1 MKTRMTFL
9 LTILAAFSI
18 VNISDALT
26 LRKESGDNQTRWEN
40 ASLTEPIVF
49 RVDVTDNTAPNLI
62 TIEDT
67 GSIIDEIQVGT
78 NARYQPAATDTLVML
93 SDVANQDTRL
103 KLQAG
108 RNIVKVYCTLG
119 AANKY
124 TLNIYEGNDN
134 SGNRLATFTAYA
146 IQTAQAV
153 ADYNIDV
160 SASTSTPQ
168 IVYDDTLG
176 YYYLGIKV
184 VDANAAPQGFV
195 SVIFSLDGSG
205 HLVDSGNKL
214 VNSLHFPTD
223 ANGVAEVE
231 YRPGGGTGKITAH
244 IRYTRER
251 YTVTYFYRD
260 IRLKLA
266 SGNDQ
271 VDYFGTKLRNPL
283 GVKVE
288 DGNGRSVSDQNVTF
302 EITSPSTTG
311 STREARLFS
320 TYSQTP
326 NYRLTVPTNSSGV
339 AEVTLQL
346 ADRSSNAV
354 TSVPHTIVAH
364 MDGAQDVV
372 FRATATVPVPDR
384 LELISG
390 NNQTGDIGANLDD
403 PFKIKVID
411 TKGNNVVNQ
420 AVTFVITQG
429 GGSLSDTTPRTDSD
443 GIAQTLLRLGNR
455 VETTTVEARL
465 DDLTPALFTAQS
477 ESAPSRITLISGN
490 NQTAYKNIQ
499 TDDPLRIQVTDV
511 NRDGIADVTVKFSI
525 TRGVGRLS
533 NANTKTDADGYAE
546 THLTPTS
553 TESVRV
559 EATADELNT
568 IVRFTANV
576 KIAPSRLIL
585 ISGNNQNGKL
595 NRRLAKPFVVE
606 VRDDAGDPVSGIAVG
621 FEVAA
626 GGGRLSPTTG
636 RSNPSGR
643 AQAYLTLGNTRVENR
658 VVVSISG
665 ISQEVTFIA
674 QPTTQVFVAPANRP
688 PLYWLDAGGQISK
701 LVDTEVAQF
710 RENVRN
716 VTCLT
721 IAEEKVY
728 WGEQLNDRSSR
739 LRRANLDGTN
749 VQEIRSL
756 TGVPRGIAV
765 DSEDSKIYWT
775 NSRGQIQRANTNG
788 TGLQNVITQ
797 LNTPTHIALDV
808 TDQRFYWSESGR
820 IRRANFD
827 GRNRQVVAAASNPI
841 GGIAMANGKIYW
853 TEQINETRGN
863 IMWANLNGSGAEVL
877 RQLTYS
883 TPVGIA
889 VDPSARKLYWTNP
902 SGRILRA
909 NLNGSRIHKI
919 VEGLGMPSTIAV
931 SVVTATPP
939 KPSENYANSDIN
951 KDGAVDTTDLQLV
964 ARAFGESPPSNRR
977 TDVDGD
983 GKVGISDLLAVIN
996 DLEAGAAPPAPT
1008 AASETALLPNYPN
1021 PFNPETWIPYQLREA
1036 ANVQINIYSTGGI
1049 LVRRLLLGYQTSG
1062 YYLTQ
1067 HRAAH
1072 WDGRNEHGE
1081 RVASGIYFYELV
1093 TDGTPLPV
1101 IQKML
1106 IVK

>member
-1 MKTRMTFL
+1 MKIRMTFL

-18 VNISDALT
+18 VTICDALT

-49 RVDVTDNTAPNLI
+49 RVDVTDNTAPNLV

-78 NARYQPAATDTLVML
+78 NARYQPAATDTLVTL
-93 SDVANQDTRL
+93 SDVANQDARL
-103 KLQAG
+103 KLQVG

-153 ADYNIDV
+153 ADYKIDV
-160 SASTSTPQ
+160 SASTSSPQ

-266 SGNDQ
+266 SGDEQ

-283 GVKVE
+283 SVKVE
-288 DGNGRSVSDQNVTF
+288 DGNGRAVSDQDVTF
-302 EITSPSTTG
+302 EITSPSSTG
-311 STREARLFS
+311 SVREARLFS
-320 TYSQTP
+320 AYSQTP
-326 NYRLTVPTNSSGV
+326 NYRLTVPTNSSGI
-339 AEVTLQL
+339 AEVSLQL
-346 ADRSSNAV
+346 AHRPSDAV
-354 TSVPHTIVAH
+354 TSIPHTIVAH
-364 MDGAQDVV
+364 MVGAQDVI

-384 LELISG
+384 LKLISG
-390 NNQTGDIGANLDD
+390 DNQTGDIGANLAE
-403 PFKIKVID
+403 PFKVKVID
-411 TKGNNVVNQ
+411 SKGNNVVNQ

-429 GGSLSDTTPRTDSD
+429 GGSLSDTTARTDTD
-443 GIAQTLLRLGNR
+443 GIAQTYLRLGNT
-455 VETTTVEARL
+455 VEATTVEARL
-465 DDLTPALFTAQS
+465 DDLTPVTFTAQS
-477 ESAPSRITLISGN
+477 ESAPSRITLVSGN
-490 NQTAYKNIQ
+490 NQTAYKNVR
-499 TDDPLRIQVTDV
+499 TDDPLRVQVTDV
-511 NRDGIADVTVKFSI
+511 NRDSIADVSVKFSI
-525 TRGVGRLS
+525 TRGVGQLS
-533 NANTKTDADGYAE
+533 DANVRTDADGYAE

-568 IVRFTANV
+568 TVRFTVNV
-576 KIAPSRLIL
+576 KIAPARVVQ
-585 ISGNNQNGKL
+585 ISGNNQSGRL
-595 NRRLAKPFVVE
+595 NRRLAQPFVVE
-606 VRDDAGDPVSGIAVG
+606 VRDDSGDPLSGIVVR

-626 GGGRLSPTTG
+626 GGGRLSGTTP
-636 RSNPSGR
+636 RSNASGR
-643 AQAYLTLGNTRVENR
+643 AQTYLTLGNTRVENR

-665 ISQEVTFIA
+665 ISEEITFAA
-674 QPTTQVFVAPANRP
+674 QSITPVFVTPTNRP
-688 PLYWLDAGGQISK
+688 PLYWLDASGQISQ
-701 LVDTEVAQF
+701 LVDTEVEPF

-716 VTCLT
+716 VMCLT

-739 LRRANLDGTN
+739 IRRANLDGTN
-749 VQEIRSL
+749 VQEIRSF

-765 DSEDSKIYWT
+765 DTEDGQVYWT
-775 NSRGQIQRANTNG
+775 NSRGLIQRANING

-797 LNTPTHIALDV
+797 LNDPTHIVLDV

-827 GRNRQVVAAASNPI
+827 GRNRQVVAVFSNPI
-841 GGIAMANGKIYW
+841 GGIATTNEKIYW
-853 TEQINETRGN
+853 TEKISETRGN
-863 IMWANLNGSGAEVL
+863 IMRANLNGSGAEVL
-877 RQLTYS
+877 RQLS
-883 TPVGIA
+883 HSAPLGIA
-889 VDPSARKLYWTNP
+889 VDTSARKLYWTNS
-902 SGRILRA
+902 SGRIQRA
-909 NLNGSRIHKI
+909 SLNVSRIQKI
-919 VEGLGMPSTIAV
+919 VEGLGMPSAIAI
-931 SVVTATPP
+931 SIVTPTPP
-939 KPSENYANSDIN
+939 KPSENYADSDVN
-951 KDGAVDTTDLQLV
+951 KDGIVDIVDLQLV
-964 ARAFGESPPSNRR
+964 AKAFGESPPSNRR

-983 GKVGISDLLAVIN
+983 GKVGINDLLTVIN
-996 DLEAGAAPPAPT
+996 NLEAGAAPPAPT
-1008 AASETALLPNYPN
+1008 AADETALLPNYPN

-1036 ANVQINIYSTGGI
+1036 ANVEINIYSAEGI

-1062 YYLTQ
+1062 YYLTR

-1072 WDGRNEHGE
+1072 WDGRNENGE

-1093 TDGTPLPV
+1093 IDGTPLPV